1 MNEKINPDRITEFTE
16 TSEITVQ
23 QSNDLENSG
32 KWSKK
37 KITIATIITIFLAM
51 GLALLFTL
59 VISPMIAKKN
69 AQDIL
74 DGAISNQGN
83 LTVINDKVETFTGQS
98 ISGADVNQKMLSGK
112 KNGEKIGTESGVF
125 VFSNGKES
133 NQKVVEVFVDF
144 NSQTSRDFLLLNM
157 PSFKKMIEGGLIDLH
172 IKPVPTNDAFTMYA
186 SEAIAKTISNQPDRA
201 WDFMTELLKLSALNA
216 TDKPA
221 DLVGSIVETAKK
233 SKVEGIT
240 PTVIQSGSFAS
251 WFVATGND
259 QRLKVGYYPP
269 VIYLNGQLLD
279 QERVNINDQ
288 DALREYI
295 LRK

>member
-16 TSEITVQ
+16 TSVIKTIK
-23 QSNDLENSG
+23 SSDLENTG
-32 KWSKK
+32 KWTKK
-37 KITIATIITIFLAM
+37 KIIIASIITVFVAL
-51 GLALLFTL
+51 GLALFSTL
-59 VISPMIAKKN
+59 VVSPMIAKKN

-74 DGAISNQGN
+74 DGSISSQGN
-83 LTVINDKVETFTGQS
+83 LTVINNEVETFTGQT

-112 KNGEKIGTESGVF
+112 KNGENIGTKSGVF

-172 IKPVPTNDAFTMYA
+172 IKPVPTNNAFTMYA

-201 WDFMTELLKLSALNA
+201 WDFTVELLKLSALNA
-216 TDKPA
+216 TDKPD
-221 DLVGSIVETAKK
+221 DLVGSIVETARKAK
-233 SKVEGIT
+233 IDGIT
-240 PTVIQSGSFAS
+240 DGVIQSGSFAS

-269 VIYLNGQLLD
+269 VIYLNNQLLD